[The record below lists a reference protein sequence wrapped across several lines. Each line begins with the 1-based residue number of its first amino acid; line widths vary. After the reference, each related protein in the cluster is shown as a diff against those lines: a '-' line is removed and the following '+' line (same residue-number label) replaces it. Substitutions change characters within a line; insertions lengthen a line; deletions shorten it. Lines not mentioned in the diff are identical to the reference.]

1 VSGTPQGTKPAYKVQ
16 IEDEAWE
23 GLSSLP
29 ESQQDKVFAFNKNH
43 LQHHPTQPIPGH
55 LKRLKGDFS
64 AYFQF
69 EVTQSH
75 RMIYTVDESTRT
87 VYVEYIGP
95 HPNWKRRRSR
105 PF

>member
-1 VSGTPQGTKPAYKVQ
+1 VQ

-64 AYFQF
+64 GFSIRNHPI
-69 EVTQSH
+69 TPHDLH
-75 RMIYTVDESTRT
+75 RR
-87 VYVEYIGP
+87 
-95 HPNWKRRRSR
+95 
-105 PF
+105 